1 MKHSLPKKVLF
12 AVLLPIAAVIA
23 AGVWLQH
30 RLGPAKLHNIILISI
45 DTCRADYLGCYGYPR
60 DITPNIDDVAQEAV
74 RFEQV
79 ISPVPMTLPAH
90 CSMLTGTIPPYHGVH
105 DNFQH
110 LAPQHLSIAEVLKA
124 HGFYTAAII
133 SAFVL
138 DSRFGLAQGFD
149 SYKDDLPS
157 SPDLFFYSERH
168 AADTSH
174 LACQWLQEHKKDQ
187 RFFLFLHYY
196 DPHDPYC
203 PPEPF
208 ATTFADSL
216 YAGEIAYTDHCIG
229 QVLEKLRQLGIYDSS
244 LIIITGDHGEMLG
257 EHGENTHGYFVYL
270 SAIRVPLII
279 KLPGTNKG
287 RRITQPTALIDI
299 MPTVLSLAG
308 IAVPASVQGQDMSGY
323 ILQARKPAS
332 ARFIYTES
340 LLPTEYKCN
349 PLLAMV
355 NWPWKYIHTT
365 RDELYNLGDD
375 PAEKVN
381 LAPQQ
386 SRLARQLRGQM
397 DAIIS
402 DSLQAERTDSKLELD
417 EASLNRLMSLGYVGG
432 RVDETFQVD
441 ETKPD
446 PKDCIGLYER
456 SNVLVGAIAAQ
467 KYEEAR
473 ELCSQLLAERDDIPF
488 LHNLAGTAAAA
499 TGRLQE
505 AIDHYRD
512 YLQLRPQDHEA
523 LNNLASVLSRQ
534 GNLEEAIRQWQE
546 ALRLKPDYF
555 KAHYNL
561 AGAFYKKGELQ
572 LAVKHWNEAVRTQPD
587 AAEVLNNLAWVLATN
602 DNERLRDPQRA
613 ARLARRA
620 CELTEFKHAGYLDT
634 LAAAYAATGDFARA
648 TEIAH
653 KALTLAQANN
663 NTALAGRIA
672 DRIAK
677 YEAAQPYRQ
686 EPATQNTISSS
697 HER

>member
-1 MKHSLPKKVLF
+1 VYSKK
-12 AVLLPIAAVIA
+12 AVLLLLLLAAGATIAAWFCRPDWFPGRRIRRV
-23 AGVWLQH
+23 V
-30 RLGPAKLHNIILISI
+30 LISI
-45 DTCRADYLGCYGYPR
+45 DTCRADHLGCYGYPR
-60 DITPNIDDVAQEAV
+60 KTTPNIDAVAAEGV
-74 RFEQV
+74 LFENV
-79 ISPVPMTLPAH
+79 ISCIPLTLPAH

-105 DNFQH
+105 HNIDYK
-110 LAPQHLSIAEVLKA
+110 LSNSNLTLAEVMQA
-124 HGFYTAAII
+124 QGYSTGAVVSSI
-133 SAFVL
+133 VL
-138 DSRFGLAQGFD
+138 DSKFGLNQGFED
-149 SYKDDLPS
+149 YIGDFKPTFQGDPHAEQKG
-157 SPDLFFYSERH
+157 SE
-168 AADTSH
+168 TTT

-208 ATTFADSL
+208 ATTFTDSL

-653 KALTLAQANN
+653 KALTLAQA
-663 NTALAGRIA
+663 AHQEDLA
-672 DRIAK
+672 AK
-677 YEAAQPYRQ
+677 IRQRLQLYDQGQCYRQ
-686 EPATQNTISSS
+686 GLQLSYEPGL
-697 HER
+697 